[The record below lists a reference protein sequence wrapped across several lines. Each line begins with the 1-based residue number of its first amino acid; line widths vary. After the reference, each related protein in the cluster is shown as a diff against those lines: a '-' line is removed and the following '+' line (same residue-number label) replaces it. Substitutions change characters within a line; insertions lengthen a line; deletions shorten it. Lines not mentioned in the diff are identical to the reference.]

1 MPTGGTAT
9 GEASDLAAA
18 VALHRAG
25 RFVQAEAAYRAML
38 DPDPGHADALHLLGV
53 IASQRG
59 QFEQAIEL
67 ISRALAS
74 APSTV
79 QYLVNLGE
87 AYRRGGRP
95 DDAAK

>member
-1 MPTGGTAT
+1 MPTGGTAR

-18 VALHRAG
+18 MALHRAG
-25 RFVQAEAAYRAML
+25 RLDQAEAAYRAML
-38 DPDPGHADALHLLGV
+38 DPHPGHSDALHLLGV

-74 APSTV
+74 APDNV
-79 QYLVNLGE
+79 HFLVNLC
-87 AYRRGGRP
+87 
-95 DDAAK
+95 